1 MKANAEIKGCYHDLF
16 VIQEVTGKK
25 KVTFLEFVLTCPHY
39 SNQAPPN
46 TQKAREQIKETRQ
59 ELIPDLQIPLLIYL
73 HALQTYLTI
82 QLLAII
88 TAVEL

>member
-46 TQKAREQIKETRQ
+46 TQKAREQKESK
-59 ELIPDLQIPLLIYL
+59 IPLLIYL

-82 QLLAII
+82 QLLAIL